1 MRVPV
6 DSQLLSWVDY
16 DEPRHR
22 LRVRFRTGER
32 YLYFQ
37 VPVDCYHHLL
47 QADSK
52 GAFFNRHIRNH
63 FPYQHLSASPK
74 PVVLAFP
81 AKTK

>member
-6 DSQLLSWVDY
+6 HSSLLSWVDY
-16 DEPRHR
+16 DAPHHQ
-22 LRVRFRTGER
+22 LRVCFRTGES

-37 VPVDCYHHLL
+37 VPAEQYHHLL

-63 FPYQHLSASPK
+63 FPYQHLSALPK
-74 PVVLAFP
+74 PVVLAAP